1 MGTLLQTVCYMN
13 EMLLITVLC
22 QESNDFLSRQIQKK
36 KYCGMKF
43 DSPEQEVPT
52 FEAKGIETI
61 RKDQCSLTQK
71 ILRNALVT
79 VFQEKGLGNLKDYLY
94 CQWANIHAGRLPVS
108 DFILTGRVRSEYRG
122 KVGPVQA
129 ALAKRLAEA
138 DPGRKMRHKE
148 RLPYVIVASPGRSF
162 KLRDCVLTPNE
173 LLAQWD
179 AYTVHSQYYTTK
191 HVNAALNRCF
201 SLPPFKIDIN
211 TWYES
216 APRPQKRIHH
226 WPVTRTGNSAMI
238 SVYFGSDTCAIC
250 GQKSKTDGSSKSV
263 ICDSC
268 RRNTNVASFLALKT
282 LNDVQQKANILALMC
297 QRCNGCIEN
306 SGTYAPERIIT
317 QRKKFNPFSKH
328 TKDTLVSGGVVSPIA
343 ICTCID
349 CPVSYKRHEMR
360 EAEIEAVELCNA
372 LRSIE

>member
-1 MGTLLQTVCYMN
+1 M
-13 EMLLITVLC
+13 
-22 QESNDFLSRQIQKK
+22 
-36 KYCGMKF
+36 KY
-43 DSPEQEVPT
+43 DSPEQKVPS

-79 VFQEKGLGNLKDYLY
+79 VFQEKDLGKLKEYLHR
-94 CQWANIHAGRLPVS
+94 QWALIHAGRLPVS
-108 DFILTGRVRSEYRG
+108 DFILTGRVRSQYRG

-129 ALAKRLAEA
+129 ALSKRLAEA
-138 DPGRKMRHKE
+138 DPGRTIRHKE

-179 AYTVHSQYYTTK
+179 AYMVHSQYYTTK

-201 SLPPFKIDIN
+201 SLSPFRVNIN

-216 APRPQKRIHH
+216 APKPPKRVHH

-250 GQKSKTDGSSKSV
+250 AQKTKTDGRSKSV
-263 ICDSC
+263 ICNRC
-268 RRNTNVASFLALKT
+268 RGDTNVASFMALT
-282 LNDVQQKANILALMC
+282 SLNEVQQKANALALIC
-297 QRCNGCIEN
+297 QQCNGCTEN
-306 SGTYAPERIIT
+306 AGTYAPERVIV
-317 QRKKFNPFSKH
+317 QRKKFNPFSTSKQT
-328 TKDTLVSGGVVSPIA
+328 TKETLVSGGVVSPLA

-360 EAEIEAVELCNA
+360 EAEIEALGLCDA
-372 LRSIE
+372 LRSLS